1 MKRLTLFSKGN
12 VDIHDT
18 LHSCRIGGVL
28 QWNGINDA
36 LRESWPGV
44 SARVRHETWTRSD
57 ALLAADGTIPASL
70 AARDIPL
77 GSYPMKSQFST
88 AIFTTEAD
96 AILLSI
102 QADITTKLGRHRSE
116 GYLLYPND
124 IATWRDEDRA
134 WFRSEF
140 DMIGLLDVEES
151 MRHLD
156 ALIGRI
162 RETRDVPILVYNL
175 SPVIPGDTT
184 HCYMGLDETFPVRI
198 RRFNQGLIDLSGT
211 TGISIVD
218 VDTIVAR
225 HGADRLKLDTV
236 HLTPEGYRRVAEEVV
251 RILADLGV
259 LDSTEEAR

>member
-12 VDIHDT
+12 VDIHDS

-36 LRESWPGV
+36 LRESWPAT

-57 ALLAADGTIPASL
+57 ATLAADGTVPAAL
-70 AARDIPL
+70 TARDMPL
-77 GSYPMKSQFST
+77 GSYTLKSQFSN
-88 AIFTTEAD
+88 AVFTIEAD

-102 QADITTKLGRHRSE
+102 QADITTKLARHRTE
-116 GYLLYPND
+116 GYLFYPNE
-124 IATWRDEDRA
+124 ISTWQDADKA

-140 DMIGLLDVEES
+140 EMLGLLDVEES
-151 MRHLD
+151 MSNLGTMIEKLRQ
-156 ALIGRI
+156 
-162 RETRDVPILVYNL
+162 TRDVPVLVYNL
-175 SPVIPGDTT
+175 SSVMPGDAT
-184 HCYMGLDETFPVRI
+184 HCHMGLGETYPVRI
-198 RRFNQGLIDLSGT
+198 RRFNQALIDLSAA

-218 VDTIVAR
+218 VDTIIAR

-251 RILADLGV
+251 RVLDDLGV
-259 LDSTEEAR
+259 LDS